1 MQKNRQINW
10 QKAALEIYRPSEQFL
25 KGAIKSYDQHPPSLW
40 ERVYQWIQRFIT
52 GS

>member
-1 MQKNRQINW
+1 MQKTRQTNW

-25 KGAIKSYDQHPPSLW
+25 KGAIKPFDHRQPSLW

-52 GS
+52 GA